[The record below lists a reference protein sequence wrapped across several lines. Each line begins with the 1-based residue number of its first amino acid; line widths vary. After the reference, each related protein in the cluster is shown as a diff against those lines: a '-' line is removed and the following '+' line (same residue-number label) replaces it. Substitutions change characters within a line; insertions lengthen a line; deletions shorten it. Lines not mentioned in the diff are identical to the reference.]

1 MKLKD
6 KKIDIMG
13 VQYVSD
19 KYGNRKKETV
29 TLATVW
35 AYSRQFSGGRDI
47 QDNDA
52 DGRNRYV
59 SYQLPFRHNNVARH
73 KVQRYTV

>member
-35 AYSRQFSGGRDI
+35 AYSRQFSGG
-47 QDNDA
+47 
-52 DGRNRYV
+52 
-59 SYQLPFRHNNVARH
+59 
-73 KVQRYTV
+73 